1 MLTILIGDEIKI
13 IGIFATILRLFL
25 IYFKEIEPENMINAN
40 DLKTKGY
47 KFYNLVIGWF
57 IFVVSAIVYL
67 KTIEPTASFW
77 DCPEFIATA
86 FSLQV
91 GHPPGAPLFM
101 IMGRIFTMFAGSHAQ
116 VPVMANVLSALASAF
131 TILFLFW
138 TITHMARKIMGEI
151 NKELSLPQ
159 MIAVLGAGAVGALA
173 YTFSDTFWF
182 SAVEG
187 EVYGT
192 SSLFTA
198 LVFWCILKWENE
210 ADEKYANRWIIFIC
224 YLIGLSIGVHLLNLL
239 AIPAIVLVYYFRKYE
254 TTPIGVAIAVSI
266 SMLLVALV
274 MFVFIPGIIIVAQWF
289 ELLFVN
295 GLGMPYNTGAVIYS
309 LLLIGGIIWGV
320 KYTMEK
326 KKVLANTV
334 ILGFAVMIIG
344 YSSYALIVIR
354 SSANPPMDQNNPDN
368 VFSLLSYLNR
378 EQYGSKPVFY
388 GQYYNAPLNSENPY
402 SKGSPNYIERNGKY
416 EISDYKQSPN
426 YDSQFTT
433 FFPRMFS
440 SNPEHVKEYQ
450 SWANIKGTP
459 IQVTNRE
466 GEPQKLMKP
475 TFAENL
481 TFFFT
486 YQINW
491 MYWRYFMW
499 NFSGRQNDIQGNG
512 DILNGNW
519 ITGFNFLD
527 SIRLGDQNHL
537 PSSLANNRGKNKYYM
552 LPLILG
558 LLGLFF
564 QFNAGN
570 KGKKDFWVVMSLFI
584 MTGLAILV
592 YLNQEPLQPR
602 ERDYAYA
609 GSFYAFAIW
618 IGLGVLSLYQLLNRV
633 SPAKISAIA
642 ATTISLIAVP
652 VLMANQNWDD
662 HDRSGRFTARDF
674 GSDYLQSCAPNAI
687 IFTNGDNDTFP
698 LWYAQI
704 VEGIRPDVRVCNLS
718 YFQTDWYVDQMRRKA
733 YDSDPLPIKFEHN
746 QYVQG
751 TRDVIYVLDQIKRP
765 VNLKEALDFVRSEDL
780 GTKLTQADNAS
791 FFPSRQLVYP
801 IDKAQVLANN
811 VVDPKDADKIVPQME
826 IKLTG
831 NYLTKD
837 ELMILD
843 MIANNN
849 WKRPIYFAITVGRDK
864 YLNLQD
870 YFQTEGFAY
879 RLVPIKTPA
888 TNGQVGRVRTDVMY
902 DNIINKFKWGN
913 MNDPKVYLDENNVRM
928 SMNVRNSFV
937 RLADGLLE
945 QGKRD
950 SAIAVL
956 DRCNE
961 LVPNDK
967 VTYNYFNLLMVES
980 YYKAAHTPLKNAIR
994 DSLSLEVN
1002 TFPAASKKGN
1012 EVVKV
1017 MAKNCEEELKYYFTL
1032 EPRFRA
1038 SVQDELQ
1045 RSFYIMR
1052 ELSNVAAHYGEKAL
1066 SDEVAKRLN
1075 DLLAIYQPDMAG
1087 EGLKK

>member
-1 MLTILIGDEIKI
+1 MNT
-13 IGIFATILRLFL
+13 
-25 IYFKEIEPENMINAN
+25 
-40 DLKTKGY
+40 LKTQGY
-47 KFYNLVIGWF
+47 KFYNVVVGWF
-57 IFVVSAIVYL
+57 IFLVAAVVYL
-67 KTIEPTASFW
+67 STIEPTTSFW
-77 DCPEFIATA
+77 DCPEFITTA

-101 IMGRIFTMFAGSHAQ
+101 IMGRLFTMFASSPAH
-116 VPVMANVLSALASAF
+116 VPVMANVLSGLASAF

-138 TITHMARKIMGEI
+138 TITHMARKIVVQGDT
-151 NKELSLPQ
+151 ELTGPQ

-187 EVYGT
+187 EVYGM
-192 SSLFTA
+192 SSFFTA

-210 ADEKYANRWIIFIC
+210 ADERYANRWIIFIC
-224 YLIGLSIGVHLLNLL
+224 YLIGLSIGIHLLNLL

-254 TTPIGVAIAVSI
+254 PTRTGVITAVGL
-266 SMLLVALV
+266 SMLLVAFV
-274 MFVFIPGIIIVAQWF
+274 MFFFIPGVVIIAQWF
-289 ELLFVN
+289 ELIFVN
-295 GLGMPYNTGAVIYS
+295 GIGAPYHTGVIVYS
-309 LLLIGGIIWGV
+309 IALFAAIVWGI
-320 KYTMEK
+320 KYTIRK
-326 KKVLANTV
+326 QLVLANTI
-334 ILGFAVMIIG
+334 ILGLTVMIIG

-354 SSANPPMDQNNPDN
+354 SAANPPMDQNNPDN
-368 VFSLLSYLNR
+368 AFSLLSYLNR

-388 GQYYNAPLNSENPY
+388 GQYYNAPLDNENPY
-402 SKGSPNYIERNGKY
+402 SKGSPNYIRKNGKY
-416 EISDYKQSPN
+416 EIADYKQIQN
-426 YDSQFTT
+426 YDSRFTT
-433 FFPRMFS
+433 LFPRMFS

-450 SWANIKGTP
+450 SWANIKGAP
-459 IQVTNRE
+459 ISVTGRD
-466 GEPQKLMKP
+466 GETQRLIKP
-475 TFAENL
+475 SFIENL
-481 TFFFT
+481 NFFFS

-499 NFSGRQNDIQGNG
+499 NFSGRQNDVQGNG

-527 SIRLGDQNHL
+527 SMRLGDQSHL
-537 PSSLANNRGKNKYYM
+537 PDSLAKNRGKNKYYA

-558 LLGLFF
+558 LFGLFL
-564 QFNAGN
+564 QFNGGD
-570 KGKKDFWVVMSLFI
+570 KGKKDFWVVLSLFI
-584 MTGLAILV
+584 MTGLAILI

-618 IGLGVLSLYQLLNRV
+618 IGLGVLYVYQLFTKI

-642 ATTISLIAVP
+642 ATVISLIAVP
-652 VLMANQNWDD
+652 MLMANQNWDD
-662 HDRSGRFTARDF
+662 HDRSSRFTARDF
-674 GSDYLQSCAPNAI
+674 GRDYLESCAVNAI

-698 LWYAQI
+698 LWYAQM
-704 VEGIRPDVRVCNLS
+704 VEGVRQDVRVCNLS

-751 TRDVIYVLDQIKRP
+751 TRDVVYVLDQIKRP
-765 VNLKEALDFVRSEDL
+765 VILKEAMDFVRSDDP
-780 GTKLTQADNAS
+780 GTKLQQAENAS
-791 FFPSRQLVYP
+791 FLPSRQLVYEV
-801 IDKAQVLANN
+801 DKAAVLANN
-811 VVDPKDADKIVPQME
+811 VVSPKDADKIVPQIE
-826 IKLTG
+826 INLTG

-879 RLVPIKTPA
+879 RLVPIKSTA
-888 TNGQVGRVRTDVMY
+888 ANGQVGRVRTDVMY
-902 DNIINKFKWGN
+902 NNIVNKFKWGN

-937 RLADGLLE
+937 RLADGLLAE
-945 QGKRD
+945 GKRD

-961 LVPNDK
+961 LVPNEK
-967 VTYNYFNLLMVES
+967 IPYNYFNLLMVEG
-980 YYKAAHTPLKNAIR
+980 YYKAAHNLKTIDT
-994 DSLSLEVN
+994 DSLSREVI

-1012 EVVKV
+1012 EVVKI
-1017 MAKNCEEELKYYFTL
+1017 MAKNCEDELKYYFTL
-1032 EPRFRA
+1032 DPKFRA
-1038 SVQDELQ
+1038 SLQEELQ
-1045 RSFYIMR
+1045 RSYYIMR
-1052 ELSNVAAHYGEKAL
+1052 ELSNIAGHYGEKAL
-1066 SDEVAKRLN
+1066 SQDVAKRLN
-1075 DLLAIYQPDMAG
+1075 DLLSVYQPELVDH
-1087 EGLKK
+1087 GLKK

>member
-1 MLTILIGDEIKI
+1 MNT
-13 IGIFATILRLFL
+13 
-25 IYFKEIEPENMINAN
+25 
-40 DLKTKGY
+40 LKTQGY
-47 KFYNLVIGWF
+47 KFYNIVVGWF
-57 IFVVSAIVYL
+57 VFLVASVVYL
-67 KTIEPTASFW
+67 STIEPTTSFW
-77 DCPEFIATA
+77 DCPEFITTA

-101 IMGRIFTMFAGSHAQ
+101 IMGRLFALFASTPSQ
-116 VPVMANVLSALASAF
+116 VPVMANVLSGLASAF

-138 TITHMARKIMGEI
+138 TITHMARKIVLSEGA
-151 NKELSLPQ
+151 ELTLPQ

-187 EVYGT
+187 EVYGM
-192 SSLFTA
+192 SSFFTA

-210 ADEKYANRWIIFIC
+210 ADERYANRWIIFIC

-254 TTPIGVAIAVSI
+254 PTRAGVLAAVGL
-266 SMLLVALV
+266 SMLLVAFV
-274 MFVFIPGIIIVAQWF
+274 MFLFIPGVVIVAQWF
-289 ELLFVN
+289 ELIFVN
-295 GLGMPYNTGAVIYS
+295 GIGAPFHTGVIVYS
-309 LLLIGGIIWGV
+309 IALFAAIVWGI
-320 KYTMEK
+320 KYTIEK
-326 KKVLANTV
+326 KQVLANTI
-334 ILGFAVMIIG
+334 ILGMTVMIIG

-354 SSANPPMDQNNPDN
+354 SAANPPMDQNNPDN
-368 VFSLLSYLNR
+368 AFSLLSYLNR

-388 GQYYNAPLNSENPY
+388 GQYYNAPLDSENPY
-402 SKGSPNYIERNGKY
+402 SKGSPNYIRKNGKY
-416 EISDYKQSPN
+416 EIADYKQSQN
-426 YDSQFTT
+426 YDSRFTT
-433 FFPRMFS
+433 LFPRMFS

-450 SWANIKGTP
+450 GWANIKGTP
-459 IQVTNRE
+459 ISVTGRD
-466 GEPQKLMKP
+466 GETQRLIKP
-475 TFAENL
+475 TFIENIN
-481 TFFFT
+481 FFLS

-519 ITGFNFLD
+519 ITGINAID
-527 SIRLGDQNHL
+527 SFRLGDQSHL
-537 PSSLANNRGKNKYYM
+537 PDTLAKNRGKNKYYM

-558 LLGLFF
+558 LLGLFL
-564 QFNAGN
+564 QFNGGD
-570 KGKKDFWVVMSLFI
+570 KGKKDFWVVLSLFI

-618 IGLGVLSLYQLLNRV
+618 IGLGVLYVYQLLTKI
-633 SPAKISAIA
+633 SPAKTSAIA
-642 ATTISLIAVP
+642 ATVISLIAVP
-652 VLMANQNWDD
+652 MLMANQNWDD

-674 GSDYLQSCAPNAI
+674 GRDYLESCAPNAI

-698 LWYAQI
+698 LWYAQM
-704 VEGIRPDVRVCNLS
+704 VEGVRQDVRVCNLS

-751 TRDVIYVLDQIKRP
+751 TRDVVYVLDQIKRP
-765 VNLKEALDFVRSEDL
+765 VILKEAMDFVRSDDP
-780 GTKLTQADNAS
+780 GTKLQQAENAS
-791 FFPSRQLVYP
+791 FLPSRQLVYP
-801 IDKAQVLANN
+801 VDKAAVLANN
-811 VVDPKDADKIVPQME
+811 VVSPKDADKIVSQIE
-826 IKLTG
+826 INLTG

-843 MIANNN
+843 MISNNN

-879 RLVPIKTPA
+879 RFVPIKTTA
-888 TNGQVGRVRTDVMY
+888 ANGQVGRVRTDVMY
-902 DNIINKFKWGN
+902 NNIVNKFKWGN

-945 QGKRD
+945 EGKRD

-961 LVPNDK
+961 LVPNEK
-967 VTYNYFNLLMVES
+967 VPYNYFNLLMVEA
-980 YYKAAHTPLKNAIR
+980 YYKAAHNLKTIDT
-994 DSLSLEVN
+994 DSLSREVIV
-1002 TFPAASKKGN
+1002 FPAASKKGN
-1012 EVVKV
+1012 DVVKV
-1017 MAKNCEEELKYYFTL
+1017 MAKNCEDELKYYFTL

-1038 SVQDELQ
+1038 SVQEELQ
-1045 RSFYIMR
+1045 RSYYIMR
-1052 ELSNVAAHYGEKAL
+1052 ELSNIAGHYGEKTL
-1066 SDEVAKRLN
+1066 SQDVAKRLN
-1075 DLLAIYQPDMAG
+1075 DLLSVYQP
-1087 EGLKK
+1087 ELIEQGLKK

>member
-1 MLTILIGDEIKI
+1 MNT
-13 IGIFATILRLFL
+13 
-25 IYFKEIEPENMINAN
+25 KE
-40 DLKTKGY
+40 Y
-47 KFYNLVIGWF
+47 KFYNTVVGWLVF
-57 IFVVSAIVYL
+57 LVAAVVYL
-67 KTIEPTASFW
+67 MTIEPTASFW
-77 DCPEFIATA
+77 DCGEFITTA
-86 FSLQV
+86 YTLQV

-101 IMGRIFTMFAGSHAQ
+101 IMGRIFTMFAGNTAQ
-116 VPVMANVLSALASAF
+116 VPVMVNIMSALASAF
-131 TILFLFW
+131 TIVFLFW
-138 TITHMARKIMGEI
+138 TITHLARRITVSKMA
-151 NKELSLPQ
+151 ELTLPQ
-159 MIAVLGAGAVGALA
+159 AIAVLGAGAVGALT

-210 ADEKYANRWIIFIC
+210 ADEKFANRWIVLIC

-254 TTPIGVAIAVSI
+254 TTRNGVIISLVI
-266 SMLLVALV
+266 SMLLVAVV
-274 MFVFIPGIIIVAQWF
+274 MFVLIPGIVILAQWF

-295 GLGMPYNTGAVIYS
+295 GLGAPYNTGVVIYI
-309 LLLIGGIIWGV
+309 LLLIAAIVWGL
-320 KYTMEK
+320 KYTAK
-326 KKVLANTV
+326 NNRALSNTILLGFTVLA
-334 ILGFAVMIIG
+334 IG
-344 YSSYALIVIR
+344 YSSYAMIIIR
-354 SSANPPMDQNNPDN
+354 SSANTPMDQNNPDN
-368 VFSLLSYLNR
+368 AFSLLSYLNR
-378 EQYGSKPVFY
+378 EQYGSKPLFY
-388 GQYYNAPLNSENPY
+388 GQYYNAPLDSENPY
-402 SKGSPNYIERNGKY
+402 SKGSANYIERNGKY
-416 EISDYKQSPN
+416 EISDYKQIPN
-426 YDSQFTT
+426 YDSRFTT
-433 FFPRMFS
+433 LFPRMFS
-440 SNPEHVKEYQ
+440 PNPEHVKEYE
-450 SWANIKGTP
+450 SWASIKGTP

-466 GEPQKLMKP
+466 GQPERLIKP
-475 TFAENL
+475 TFGENL
-481 TFFFT
+481 TFFFG

-499 NFSGRQNDIQGNG
+499 NFAGRQNDIQGNG
-512 DILNGNW
+512 DIINGNW

-527 SIRLGDQNHL
+527 SIRLGDQDHL
-537 PSSLANNRGKNKYYM
+537 PTALANNRGKNKYYL

-564 QFNAGN
+564 QFNAGS
-570 KGKKDFWVVMSLFI
+570 KGKKDFWVVMTLFV
-584 MTGLAILV
+584 MTGLAILI

-618 IGLGVLSLYQLLNRV
+618 IGFGVLALYDMLNRV

-662 HDRSGRFTARDF
+662 HDRSNRYTARDF
-674 GSDYLQSCAPNAI
+674 GSNYLESCAPNAI

-698 LWYAQI
+698 LWYAQM
-704 VEGIRPDVRVCNLS
+704 VEGIRTDVRVCNLS

-733 YDSDPLPIKFEHN
+733 YESEALPIKFEHN

-751 TRDVIYVLDQIKRP
+751 TRDVVYVLDQIKRP
-765 VNLKEALDFVRSEDL
+765 VNLKEALDFVRSEDP
-780 GTKLTQADNAS
+780 GTKLQQADNAS
-791 FFPSRQLVYP
+791 FFPSRQLFYP
-801 IDKAQVLANN
+801 VDRAAVLANN
-811 VVDPKDADKIVPQME
+811 VIDPKNADSIVSQME
-826 IKLTG
+826 INLSG

-843 MIANNN
+843 IIANNN

-888 TNGQVGRVRTDVMY
+888 SNGQVGSVRTNVMY

-913 MNDPKVYLDENNVRM
+913 MNDPNVYLDENNVRM

-937 RLADGLLE
+937 RLADGLLAE
-945 QGKRD
+945 GKRD

-961 LVPNDK
+961 LVPNEK
-967 VTYNYFNLLMVES
+967 VPYNYFNLLMAES
-980 YYKAAHTPLKNAIR
+980 YYKAASSNMGNLNT
-994 DSLSLEVN
+994 DSLTVEVN
-1002 TFPAASKKGN
+1002 VSPAALKKGN
-1012 EVVKV
+1012 DVVRT

-1032 EPRFRA
+1032 KPKFRA
-1038 SVQDELQ
+1038 SIQEDLQ
-1045 RSFYIMR
+1045 RSFYLMR
-1052 ELSNVAAHYGEKAL
+1052 ELSNITAHYGEKAL
-1066 SDEVAKRLN
+1066 SDEVAKQLN
-1075 DLLAIYQPDMAG
+1075 DIVKIYQPELANPEM
-1087 EGLKK
+1087 KK

>member
-1 MLTILIGDEIKI
+1 
-13 IGIFATILRLFL
+13 
-25 IYFKEIEPENMINAN
+25 
-40 DLKTKGY
+40 
-47 KFYNLVIGWF
+47 
-57 IFVVSAIVYL
+57 
-67 KTIEPTASFW
+67 
-77 DCPEFIATA
+77 
-86 FSLQV
+86 
-91 GHPPGAPLFM
+91 
-101 IMGRIFTMFAGSHAQ
+101 MFAGNTAQ
-116 VPVMANVLSALASAF
+116 VPVMVNIMSALASAF
-131 TILFLFW
+131 TIVFLFW
-138 TITHMARKIMGEI
+138 TITHLARRIMVSK
-151 NKELSLPQ
+151 NLELTLPQ
-159 MIAVLGAGAVGALA
+159 VIAVLGAGAVGALA

-210 ADEKYANRWIIFIC
+210 ADEKYANRWIVLIC

-239 AIPAIVLVYYFRKYE
+239 AIPAIVLVYYFRKYD
-254 TTPIGVAIAVSI
+254 TTRNGVIISLIVSMI
-266 SMLLVALV
+266 LVAVV
-274 MFVFIPGIIIVAQWF
+274 MFVLIPGIVILAQWF

-295 GLGMPYNTGAVIYS
+295 GLGAPYNTGVVIYI
-309 LLLIGGIIWGV
+309 LLLIASIVYGL
-320 KYTMEK
+320 KYTAK
-326 KKVLANTV
+326 NHKALANT
-334 ILGFAVMIIG
+334 ILLGFTVLVIG
-344 YSSYALIVIR
+344 YSSYAMIVIR
-354 SSANPPMDQNNPDN
+354 SSANTPMDQNNPDN
-368 VFSLLSYLNR
+368 AFSLLSYLNR
-378 EQYGSKPVFY
+378 EQYGSKPLFH
-388 GQYYNAPLNSENPY
+388 GQYYNAPLDSENPY
-402 SKGSPNYIERNGKY
+402 SKGSANYIERNGKY
-416 EISDYKQSPN
+416 EISDYKQIPN
-426 YDSQFTT
+426 YDSRFTT
-433 FFPRMFS
+433 LFPRMFS
-440 SNPEHVKEYQ
+440 PNPEHVKEYQ
-450 SWANIKGTP
+450 GWANIKGTP

-466 GEPQKLMKP
+466 GEPERLIKP
-475 TFAENL
+475 TFGENM
-481 TFFFT
+481 TFFFS

-499 NFSGRQNDIQGNG
+499 NFAGRQNDIQGNG

-527 SIRLGDQNHL
+527 SIRLGDQSHL
-537 PSSLANNRGKNKYYM
+537 PTALANNRGKNKYYL

-570 KGKKDFWVVMSLFI
+570 KGKKDFWVVMTLFV
-584 MTGLAILV
+584 MTGLAILI

-618 IGLGVLSLYQLLNRV
+618 IGFGVLALYEMLNKV

-652 VLMANQNWDD
+652 CLMANQNWDD
-662 HDRSGRFTARDF
+662 HDRSNRYTARDF
-674 GSDYLQSCAPNAI
+674 GSNYLESCAPNAI

-698 LWYAQI
+698 LWYAQM
-704 VEGIRPDVRVCNLS
+704 VEGIRTDVRVCNLS

-733 YDSDPLPIKFEHN
+733 YESDALPIKFEHN

-751 TRDVIYVLDQIKRP
+751 TRDVVYVLDQIKRP
-765 VNLKEALDFVRSEDL
+765 VNLKEALDFVRSDDA
-780 GTKLTQADNAS
+780 GTKLQQADNAS

-801 IDKAQVLANN
+801 VDKAAVLANN
-811 VVDPKDADKIVPQME
+811 VIDPKNADSIVSQIE
-826 IKLTG
+826 INLKG

-843 MIANNN
+843 IIANNN
-849 WKRPIYFAITVGRDK
+849 WKRPIYFAITVGSDK
-864 YLNLQD
+864 YLNLQN

-879 RLVPIKTPA
+879 RLVPIKT
-888 TNGQVGRVRTDVMY
+888 TSSTGQVGSVRTDVMY
-902 DNIINKFKWGN
+902 NNIINKFKWGN
-913 MNDPKVYLDENNVRM
+913 MNDPKVYLDENNIRM

-937 RLADGLLE
+937 RLADGLLAE
-945 QGKRD
+945 GKRD

-961 LVPNDK
+961 LVPNEK

-980 YYKAAHTPLKNAIR
+980 YYKAAQSNMGNLNT
-994 DSLSLEVN
+994 DSMAVEVN
-1002 TFPAASKKGN
+1002 VFPAAVKKGN
-1012 EVVKV
+1012 DVVRI
-1017 MAKNCEEELKYYFTL
+1017 MANNCEEELKYYFTL

-1038 SVQDELQ
+1038 TIQEDLQ

-1052 ELSNVAAHYGEKAL
+1052 ELSNIAGHYGEKAL

-1075 DLLAIYQPDMAG
+1075 DLISVYQPELASP
-1087 EGLKK
+1087 ELKK

>member
-1 MLTILIGDEIKI
+1 M
-13 IGIFATILRLFL
+13 
-25 IYFKEIEPENMINAN
+25 M
-40 DLKTKGY
+40 TKGY
-47 KFYNLVIGWF
+47 KFYNTVVGWF
-57 IFVVSAIVYL
+57 IFLVTAIVYL
-67 KTIEPTASFW
+67 MTIEPTASFW
-77 DCPEFIATA
+77 DCGEFITTA
-86 FSLQV
+86 FTLQV

-101 IMGRIFTMFAGSHAQ
+101 IMGRLFTMFASTKEQ
-116 VPVMANVLSALASAF
+116 VPVMANIMSALASAF
-131 TILFLFW
+131 TIMFLFW
-138 TITHMARKIMGEI
+138 TITHMARKII
-151 NKELSLPQ
+151 DNKASDLSSGQ
-159 MIAVLGAGAVGALA
+159 IIAILGAGAVGALA

-198 LVFWCILKWENE
+198 VVFWCILKWENE
-210 ADEKYANRWIIFIC
+210 ADEKFANRWIVLIC

-239 AIPAIVLVYYFRKYE
+239 AIPAIVLVYYFRKYD
-254 TTPIGVAIAVSI
+254 TTRNGVIIAVAL
-266 SMLLVALV
+266 SMVIVALV
-274 MFVFIPGIIIVAQWF
+274 MFLFIPGIIILAQWF

-295 GLGMPYNTGAVIYS
+295 GMGAPYNTGAIIYI
-309 LLLIGGIIWGV
+309 LLLIAAIVWGL
-320 KYTMEK
+320 KYTIK
-326 KKVLANTV
+326 KQQALANTI
-334 ILGFAVMIIG
+334 ILGFAVMLIG

-368 VFSLLSYLNR
+368 AFSLLSYLNR
-378 EQYGSKPVFY
+378 EQYGSKPLFY
-388 GQYYNAPLNSENPY
+388 GQYYNAPLNTENPY

-416 EISDYKQSPN
+416 EIADYKQSPN
-426 YDSQFTT
+426 YDDRFCTI
-433 FFPRMFS
+433 FPRMFS
-440 SNPEHVKEYQ
+440 SGADHIKEYQ
-450 SWANIKGTP
+450 NWADVKGTP

-466 GEPQKLMKP
+466 GEPERLIKP
-475 TFAENL
+475 TFTENL
-481 TFFFT
+481 TFFFS

-499 NFSGRQNDIQGNG
+499 NFAGRQNDIQGNG

-519 ITGFNFLD
+519 ISGFNALD
-527 SIRLGDQNHL
+527 SIRLGDQSNL
-537 PSSLANNRGKNKYYM
+537 PSSLANNRGKNKYYL

-558 LLGLFF
+558 LFGLFF
-564 QFNAGN
+564 QFNSGN
-570 KGKKDFWVVMSLFI
+570 KGNKDFWVVMSLFI

-618 IGLGVLSLYQLLNRV
+618 IGFGVLAIYKLLNKV

-652 VLMANQNWDD
+652 CLMASQNWDD
-662 HDRSGRFTARDF
+662 HDRSNRYTARDF
-674 GSDYLQSCAPNAI
+674 GSNYLQSCAPNAI

-698 LWYAQI
+698 LWYAQM
-704 VEGIRPDVRVCNLS
+704 VEGIRTDVRVCNLS
-718 YFQTDWYVDQMRRKA
+718 YFQTDWYVDQMKRKA
-733 YDSDPLPIKFEHN
+733 YDSDALPIKFEHN
-746 QYVQG
+746 EYVQG

-765 VNLKEALDFVRSEDL
+765 VNLKEAMDFVRSDEQ
-780 GTKLTQADNAS
+780 GSKLQQADNAS
-791 FFPSRQLVYP
+791 FLPSRQLFYP
-801 IDKAQVLANN
+801 VDKAAVLANN
-811 VVDPKDADKIVPQME
+811 VIDPKDADKIVANLD

-843 MIANNN
+843 IIANNN

-870 YFQTEGFAY
+870 YFQAEGFAY
-879 RLVPIKTPA
+879 RLVPIKTSA
-888 TNGQVGRVRTDVMY
+888 ASGQIGSVRTDVMY
-902 DNIINKFKWGN
+902 NNILNKFKWGN
-913 MNDPKVYLDENNVRM
+913 MNDPKVYLDENNIRM

-961 LVPNDK
+961 LVPNSK

-980 YYKAAHTPLKNAIR
+980 YYKASRNLKKLFV
-994 DSLSLEVN
+994 DSLAREVN
-1002 TFPAASKKGN
+1002 VYPAASKKAN
-1012 EVVKV
+1012 EVVKI
-1017 MAKNCEEELKYYFTL
+1017 MANNCEEELKYYFTL
-1032 EPRFRA
+1032 KPKFRA
-1038 SVQDELQ
+1038 SIQDELQ

-1052 ELSNVAAHYGEKAL
+1052 ELSNVAGHYGEKAL

-1075 DLLAIYQPDMAG
+1075 DLLTVYQPDLAG
-1087 EGLKK
+1087 QGLKK

>member
-1 MLTILIGDEIKI
+1 M
-13 IGIFATILRLFL
+13 
-25 IYFKEIEPENMINAN
+25 NAN
-40 DLKTKGY
+40 DLKSQGY
-47 KFYNLVIGWF
+47 KFYNKVVGWF
-57 IFVVSAIVYL
+57 IFLIAAIVYL
-67 KTIEPTASFW
+67 STIEPTASFW

-101 IMGRIFTMFAGSHAQ
+101 IMGRLFTMFAGSPAQ
-116 VPVMANVLSALASAF
+116 VPVMVNILTALASAF

-138 TITHMARKIMGEI
+138 TITHLARKIVGTEDA
-151 NKELSLPQ
+151 ELTLPQ
-159 MIAVLGAGAVGALA
+159 LIAVLGAGAVGALA

-210 ADEKYANRWIIFIC
+210 ADEKYANRWIIFIS

-239 AIPAIVLVYYFRKYE
+239 AIPAIVLVYYFRKYK
-254 TTPIGVAIAVSI
+254 TTQIGVVIAVAI
-266 SMLLVALV
+266 SMFLVAFV
-274 MFVFIPGIIIVAQWF
+274 MFVFIPGVIILAQWF

-295 GLGMPYNTGAVIYS
+295 GLGAPYNTGVVIYS
-309 LLLIGGIIWGV
+309 LLLVAGLVWGV

-326 KKVLANTV
+326 KKVLANTI
-334 ILGFAVMIIG
+334 ILSFAVMIIG

-368 VFSLLSYLNR
+368 AFSLLSYLNR

-388 GQYYNAPLNSENPY
+388 GQYYNAPLDSENPY
-402 SKGSPNYIERNGKY
+402 SKGSANYIEKNGRY

-426 YDSQFTT
+426 YDSRFMTI
-433 FFPRMFS
+433 FPRMYD

-450 SWANIKGTP
+450 TWANVKGTP

-475 TFAENL
+475 TFTENL
-481 TFFFT
+481 TYFFA

-527 SIRLGDQNHL
+527 SIRIGDQNHL
-537 PSSLANNRGKNKYYM
+537 PTALANNRGKNKYYM

-564 QFNAGN
+564 QFNAGL
-570 KGKKDFWVVMSLFI
+570 KGKKDFWVVMTLFI

-618 IGLGVLSLYQLLNRV
+618 IGLGVLSLYQLLNKV

-652 VLMANQNWDD
+652 CLLANQNWDD

-674 GSDYLQSCAPNAI
+674 GRDYLESCAPNAI

-698 LWYAQI
+698 LWYVQM
-704 VEGIRPDVRVCNLS
+704 VEGVRPDVRVCNLS

-733 YDSDPLPIKFEHN
+733 YDSDPLPIKFDHN

-751 TRDVIYVLDQIKRP
+751 TRDVVYVLDQIKRP
-765 VNLKEALDFVRSEDL
+765 VNLKEAMDFVRSDDP
-780 GTKLTQADNAS
+780 GTKLQQADNAS
-791 FFPSRQLVYP
+791 FLPSKQLFYP
-801 IDKAQVLANN
+801 VDKAAVLANN
-811 VVDPKDADKIVPQME
+811 VIDPKDADKIVSQID

-831 NYLTKD
+831 NYITKD

-864 YLNLQD
+864 YLNLQE

-879 RLVPIKTPA
+879 RLVPIKTA
-888 TNGQVGRVRTDVMY
+888 SSNGQVGSIRTDVMY
-902 DNIINKFKWGN
+902 NNIINKFKWGN

-945 QGKRD
+945 QGRRD

-961 LVPNDK
+961 LVPNEK

-980 YYKAAHTPLKNAIR
+980 YYRAGHNLLKNATT

-1002 TFPAASKKGN
+1002 TFPSATKKGN
-1012 EVVKV
+1012 EVVKI

-1052 ELSNVAAHYGEKAL
+1052 ELSNIASHYGEKSL
-1066 SDEVAKRLN
+1066 SDDVAKRLN
-1075 DLLAIYQPDMAG
+1075 DLLSVYQPELAG
-1087 EGLKK
+1087 QGLKK